1 MAITLDTSTL
11 IAASTSDPVTGNHTC
26 DADAKLLVATL
37 VCGVNGRNRASRAA
51 WTATTSTYYTGYE
64 PGFTPSQAIIDAKY
78 ATYPFWATQGVAPAH
93 LIVDFGS
100 AISFDHVEIDNTN
113 DNVNRV
119 ITSWEIY
126 VSTDCATWG
135 TAIKTGGFTV
145 QGMHSI
151 DLGSVYTK
159 QWIKFRVLAQASDS
173 YVCIHDIFVSDS
185 VAGAPTY
192 NSVPLTQAD
201 RTRSASL
208 NPEAFAELWYL
219 TLPDTGSA
227 YAISVPNPLGLSL
240 EVCTSSY
247 IPDADCDLKLDVATG
262 GQNNS
267 SANPS
272 VSTTPITN
280 SAVIVAVVAS
290 GHDTWAPSARSG
302 TQLYDTD
309 NGTWGSGHQ
318 YYVQDGTPAA
328 KAMSW
333 TQAAEDWGMVVA
345 AFGSYGIG
353 IHVSKSNVYEIVTG
367 SNEALSVAKANVYEV
382 VTGSNTALSVAKANV
397 YEVVTGSN
405 AALSVSKANVYL
417 IIGPLSMFGGF
428 LINPDLT
435 GGFRTL
441 GGGFNK

>member
-37 VCGVNGRNRASRAA
+37 VCGVNGR
-51 WTATTSTYYTGYE
+51 T
-64 PGFTPSQAIIDAKY
+64 
-78 ATYPFWATQGVAPAH
+78 
-93 LIVDFGS
+93 
-100 AISFDHVEIDNTN
+100 
-113 DNVNRV
+113 
-119 ITSWEIY
+119 
-126 VSTDCATWG
+126 
-135 TAIKTGGFTV
+135 
-145 QGMHSI
+145 
-151 DLGSVYTK
+151 
-159 QWIKFRVLAQASDS
+159 
-173 YVCIHDIFVSDS
+173 
-185 VAGAPTY
+185 GAPTY

-201 RTRSASL
+201 STRSSSL

-219 TLPDTGSA
+219 PGPDTGSA

-247 IPDADCDLKLDVATG
+247 IPDADCDVKLDVATG

-272 VSTTPITN
+272 VSTTPLTN

-382 VTGSNTALSVAKANV
+382 VTGSNEALSVAKANV
-397 YEVVTGSN
+397 YEIVTGSN
-405 AALSVSKANVYL
+405 EALSVE
-417 IIGPLSMFGGF
+417 IG
-428 LINPDLT
+428 
-435 GGFRTL
+435 RAHV
-441 GGGFNK
+441 